1 MRQLDVIDQ
10 LLQMQEN
17 LPLISLTKMRKGK
30 GIKDEVKEALR
41 LSKGPKEESK
51 CEYELIG
58 VLRHKPYVKSAESKF
73 EYVLKE

>member
-17 LPLISLTKMRKGK
+17 LPLLSLTKMRKGK
-30 GIKDEVKEALR
+30 GIKDEVKEVLK
-41 LSKGPKEESK
+41 LSKGLKDESK

-58 VLRHKPYVKSAESKF
+58 VLRHKPYVKSGESKF
-73 EYVLKE
+73 EYDVKE